1 VRLEL
6 PCWVG
11 QDPEGRD
18 LLHAVVWQQCQV
30 VGGYP
35 YVLAR
40 AHELALI
47 STDERG
53 DLEEMVIGALRRRGL
68 DPRPSEKAW
77 QKGLTGGA
85 KRRHR
90 L

>member
-1 VRLEL
+1 MPV
-6 PCWVG
+6 WVA
-11 QDPEGRD
+11 QDPKRRD
-18 LLHAVVWQQCQV
+18 LLQAVIWQQCQV

-47 STDERG
+47 SSDERR
-53 DLEEMVIGALRRRGL
+53 DLEQMVIGALRRRGL

-77 QKGLTGGA
+77 QKTLTGGA
-85 KRRHR
+85 RRRHR

>member
-1 VRLEL
+1 M
-6 PCWVG
+6 
-11 QDPEGRD
+11 
-18 LLHAVVWQQCQV
+18 
-30 VGGYP
+30 GGYP

-47 STDERG
+47 STDERR
-53 DLEEMVIGALRRRGL
+53 DLEEMVTAALRRQGL

-77 QKGLTGGA
+77 QKELTGGA
-85 KRRHR
+85 KRRHH

>member
-1 VRLEL
+1 
-6 PCWVG
+6 
-11 QDPEGRD
+11 
-18 LLHAVVWQQCQV
+18 

-47 STDERG
+47 STDERR
-53 DLEEMVIGALRRRGL
+53 DLEEMVVGALRRRGL

>member
-1 VRLEL
+1 M
-6 PCWVG
+6 PAWVG
-11 QDPEGRD
+11 QDPARRD
-18 LLHAVVWQQCQV
+18 LLHAVAWQQCRV
-30 VGGYP
+30 LGGYP

-47 STDERG
+47 SSDERR
-53 DLEEMVIGALRRRGL
+53 DLEEMVSGALRRRGL

-77 QKGLTGGA
+77 QKQLTGGA
-85 KRRHR
+85 RRRHR